1 VHSSISSSDF
11 IAAEQH
17 LLRRYGWLFVLFG
30 IPAGLAIDG
39 VFWTAITLDP
49 TYLPSSPDAW
59 FTRKGFFLGGVFSLI
74 PLIWLFGLWVE
85 KKWGETMRRYAVI
98 PVIVLVACLMAEW
111 GFRSFHVQD
120 LLWQSVRA
128 RAGFDYF
135 AREISLL
142 RLDEASRKHYGVD
155 TPGVVVAGSSQ
166 IMYALDA
173 VRMQELIKQPVYRRA
188 AAGMFTAEM
197 CSASGFMD
205 FNPDNIFVMMLSGLD
220 VGARPQLNAD
230 GMRPLATPGGV
241 GDLMSAATMPYLLRN
256 WRTFTDLFFASR
268 CDMWRSRDYVRLVYA
283 HPFRPKQNETARSQ
297 DDDAAETQRAALQQL
312 GQSPE
317 ALAYCTRVLD
327 VFLDRAH
334 RSFRRVVVVE
344 GRVNPDFPG
353 QTFDA
358 LTAETRANMLDLEAR
373 NIIDYITIEE
383 QAITLT
389 DDDWLDMTHVK
400 GNGRRLYT
408 DMFSRVALEA
418 RR

>member
-1 VHSSISSSDF
+1 MHLSISSSEF
-11 IAAEQH
+11 VAAEQRR
-17 LLRRYGWLFVLFG
+17 LKRYGWLFLLFG
-30 IPAGLAIDG
+30 IPAGWAIDG

-49 TYLPSSPDAW
+49 AYLPSSLGAW
-59 FTRKGFFLGGVFSLI
+59 FTRKGFFLGGVIALL
-74 PLIWLFGLWVE
+74 PLFWMAGIWVE
-85 KKWGETMRRYAVI
+85 KKWGETMRRCAVI
-98 PVIVLVACLMAEW
+98 PVLVVVACLMAEW
-111 GFRSFHVQD
+111 GFRSFPAQD

-142 RLDEASRKHYGVD
+142 RLDEASRKHYGD
-155 TPGVVVAGSSQ
+155 KTPGVVVAGSSQ

-173 VRMQELIKQPVYRRA
+173 VRMQELINQPVFRRA

-205 FNPDNIFVMMLSGLD
+205 FNPYNVFIMMLSGLD
-220 VGARPQLNAD
+220 VGARPQLNTD

-241 GDLMSAATMPYLLRN
+241 GDLMTAATPSYLLRN
-256 WRTFTDLFFASR
+256 WRTFTDLSFASW

-283 HPFRPKQNETARSQ
+283 NPFRPKQNAAAKSQ

-312 GQSPE
+312 GRNPE
-317 ALAYCTRVLD
+317 ALAYGMRILD

-334 RSFRRVVVVE
+334 RSFHRVVVVE
-344 GRVNPDFPG
+344 GRVNPKFPG
-353 QTFDA
+353 QAFEE
-358 LTAETRANMLDLEAR
+358 LTAQTRAMMLELEAR
-373 NIIDYITIEE
+373 DRIDYITLDE

-389 DDDWLDMTHVK
+389 EDDWLDMTHVQ

-408 DMFSRVALEA
+408 EMFSRVV
-418 RR
+418 RDTN